1 MTKVALLSFLRML
14 LCGCVLLFLG
24 SVLAHPLNEMSLDAQ
39 WDSWKTTHLR
49 EYNGLVSVCLSGC
62 LATYSSHVCN
72 GVCLNYARSS

>member
-1 MTKVALLSFLRML
+1 MHLSKFIYQCNMYSSMTKVALLSFLRML

-49 EYNGLVSVCLSGC
+49 EYNGLVSVCLSFWLPG
-62 LATYSSHVCN
+62 
-72 GVCLNYARSS
+72 